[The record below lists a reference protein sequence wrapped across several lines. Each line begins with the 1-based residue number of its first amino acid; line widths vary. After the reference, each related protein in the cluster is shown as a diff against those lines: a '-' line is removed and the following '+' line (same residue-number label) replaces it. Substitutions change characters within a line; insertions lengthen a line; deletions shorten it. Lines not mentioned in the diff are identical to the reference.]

1 MKGPQV
7 VPSNAPF
14 PDLAAPPLRMT
25 STSEAEHVTEWGR
38 ELGVHLRALRRL
50 AGLSQGRLASIV
62 GTTQGSL
69 SRLERGYVAKQVLL
83 VIRVAQVI
91 TRALSRLD
99 EMALREETQTLLRGL
114 DMLSAG
120 LSIGSSVAR
129 DTGLEELVHLYRDA
143 SPRQRRGMLATA
155 RAWRASPRD
164 AGDPDSSVGGA
175 GE

>member
-1 MKGPQV
+1 
-7 VPSNAPF
+7 
-14 PDLAAPPLRMT
+14 MT

-62 GTTQGSL
+62 GTSQAAL
-69 SRLERGYVAKQVLL
+69 SRLERATSRNRSSSWSASHKWSPAHS
-83 VIRVAQVI
+83 RAS
-91 TRALSRLD
+91 TRWRCGRRRRRSF
-99 EMALREETQTLLRGL
+99 
-114 DMLSAG
+114 
-120 LSIGSSVAR
+120 GSSVAR
-129 DTGLEELVHLYRDA
+129 DPGLEELVHLYRDA
-143 SPRQRRGMLATA
+143 SPTQRRGMLATV